1 MFARTV
7 RKRKY
12 RPHLESLEG
21 KQLLSTSLPTSGVV
35 PPAQVVALVAP
46 QPQHNI
52 QPDGTGKG
60 TIIITN

>member
-1 MFARTV
+1 MFARNSP
-7 RKRKY
+7 KRKY
-12 RPHLESLEG
+12 RPRFEPLEG
-21 KQLLSTSLPTSGVV
+21 KQLLSAALPTSAVA

-60 TIIITN
+60 IIIITT